1 MVIEYLLSE
10 EGHKGYCDETCGNLF
25 CFISRVK
32 KHNPAF
38 TRMTSYDTFN
48 IIPLFTFGHL
58 IIVEKE
64 TGCLFSWPLS
74 NRNLTWDAHDGS
86 DKQ

>member
-1 MVIEYLLSE
+1 
-10 EGHKGYCDETCGNLF
+10 
-25 CFISRVK
+25 
-32 KHNPAF
+32 
-38 TRMTSYDTFN
+38 MTSYDTFN
-48 IIPLFTFGHL
+48 IMPLFTFGHL